1 MTKRPVRPAKAG
13 PYQAGLYRAGLCL
26 LLLLPVLG
34 LAQPAPVTITL
45 VRWPFT

>member
-1 MTKRPVRPAKAG
+1 MTGRLKPASTSR
-13 PYQAGLYRAGLCL
+13 LFL
-26 LLLLPVLG
+26 LLLLPMLG

>member
-1 MTKRPVRPAKAG
+1 MMKRIVRPAKAG
-13 PYQAGLYRAGLCL
+13 LYRAKAGLYI
-26 LLLLPVLG
+26 LLLLPMLG

>member
-1 MTKRPVRPAKAG
+1 MTKRIVRPAKAG
-13 PYQAGLYRAGLCL
+13 LYRPASSP
-26 LLLLPVLG
+26 LLLPMLG

>member
-1 MTKRPVRPAKAG
+1 MTKRIVTPAK
-13 PYQAGLYRAGLCL
+13 AGLYRAGLCVL
-26 LLLLPVLG
+26 FLLPMLG